1 MRHHRAIL
9 VGTVFLG
16 LASLGWTQGPPGQQ
30 KGRHGMMMDADH
42 AQDMELFHYLLD
54 NRDQIRR
61 TVTELPDGVETL
73 TESDDPDVAAKI
85 REHVAAMYRRIEED
99 RPIHRRDPLFA
110 EIFDHA
116 DAIDMMM
123 EKTDFG
129 LRVVE
134 TSSDPYVAE
143 LIKSH
148 AHVVSQFLENGRME
162 MRKNHPLP
170 EKPEETEQDKEPG
183 R

>member
-1 MRHHRAIL
+1 MRHRWVIL
-9 VGTVFLG
+9 AGIVCLG
-16 LASLGWTQGPPGQQ
+16 LASLGWSQGPQGQQ
-30 KGRHGMMMDADH
+30 KGRHGMMMDGDH

-54 NRDQIRR
+54 NKEQIRR

-73 TESDDPDVAAKI
+73 TESDDPEVAAKI

-116 DAIDMMM
+116 DAIEMMM
-123 EKTDFG
+123 EKTDNG

-134 TSSDPYVAE
+134 TSSDPYVAK

-148 AHVVSQFLENGRME
+148 AEVVSQFLVNGRME

-170 EKPEETEQDKEPG
+170 DTEEQRYKQPE

>member
-1 MRHHRAIL
+1 
-9 VGTVFLG
+9 
-16 LASLGWTQGPPGQQ
+16 
-30 KGRHGMMMDADH
+30 
-42 AQDMELFHYLLD
+42 
-54 NRDQIRR
+54 
-61 TVTELPDGVETL
+61 L
-73 TESDDPDVAAKI
+73 TESDDPEVAAKI

-116 DAIDMMM
+116 DAIEMMM
-123 EKTDFG
+123 EKTDSG

-134 TSSDPYVAE
+134 TSCDPYVAK

-148 AHVVSQFLENGRME
+148 AEVVSQFLVNGRME

-170 EKPEETEQDKEPG
+170 DTEEQRYKGPE